1 MKLGII
7 DSAFKQ
13 AEVDTKTGLEHIARI
28 GFDCVDIFTEALSIS
43 EKDIHLIENTCS
55 NNNLQITSLPVV
67 AAGLIDFNDP
77 VREFHLNRCRKFIDL
92 CARFEAD
99 NLLLV
104 LGEYIWQREVIPP
117 ELQWKWAVDNTKLLG
132 DYAAEKG
139 IEIALELE
147 PFRLSLLNNIKEMT
161 RFLDDCDHPAVKA
174 NIDISHLV
182 LADVSP
188 SELSCLKD
196 RVAHV
201 HISDCDGKVHGDLPP
216 GRGVVKFMPYLQ
228 AIKELEIDGT
238 IALELEYS
246 PDPNKIVEW
255 VEEAYRETDRMMSEL
270 DLRG

>member
-7 DSAFKQ
+7 DSAFQQ
-13 AEVDTKTGLEHIARI
+13 AGVDTKTGLEHIARI

-55 NNNLQITSLPVV
+55 NNNLPITSLPVV

-92 CARFEAD
+92 CARFEAN

-161 RFLDDCDHPAVKA
+161 RFLDDCDHPAGQSK
-174 NIDISHLV
+174 
-182 LADVSP
+182 
-188 SELSCLKD
+188 
-196 RVAHV
+196 
-201 HISDCDGKVHGDLPP
+201 
-216 GRGVVKFMPYLQ
+216 Y
-228 AIKELEIDGT
+228 
-238 IALELEYS
+238 
-246 PDPNKIVEW
+246 
-255 VEEAYRETDRMMSEL
+255 
-270 DLRG
+270 